1 MTNVNHSLDV
11 RFMLKP
17 FHFQQRIVQEENL
30 LASQIISI
38 KCIFRQIHTDVEVG
52 LLGFYIWLLSIK
64 PKIFDAFA
72 KGEILG
78 KIKKLWEYSFS
89 AKWLSY
95 KNRADPPDRLI
106 LVSEEHCSNRLTVDF
121 LDQRLSIIGLDQ
133 ILHCLLNKVF
143 VEDFVLGL

>member
-1 MTNVNHSLDV
+1 MANVNHSLNIG
-11 RFMLKP
+11 FMLKP

-30 LASQIISI
+30 LASQIISV

-52 LLGFYIWLLSIK
+52 LFGFYIWLLSIK

-72 KGEILG
+72 QGKILGEI
-78 KIKKLWEYSFS
+78 KKFWEYSFS
-89 AKWLSY
+89 AKRLCY
-95 KNRADPPDRLI
+95 ENRADPPNRLI